1 VLKLVIYCIVSQ
13 FVVVLLSYNLIMQL
27 AIKYLVASQLAMF
40 VFALICF
47 AVDPDAFRNNAPLSY
62 YGTMA
67 KTIFPYATGI
77 LLTAFLLFRGAQ
89 HLHGKKV
96 RAVRFSVQ
104 WLAILLVAA
113 LATPYTVFFWAHSAV
128 TNLMMFLVIGASG
141 YILIK
146 IDHRLI
152 NIALALAMV
161 CMFTLITLSADWWD
175 IVHVAGPAELAAS
188 LLFIGLLYN
197 TLKDIKEETI

>member
-1 VLKLVIYCIVSQ
+1 MRVAIRY
-13 FVVVLLSYNLIMQL
+13 LI
-27 AIKYLVASQLAMF
+27 ASQLAMF
-40 VFALICF
+40 VFAVICF
-47 AVDPDAFRNNAPLSY
+47 GIDPEAFRNNAPLSY

-67 KTIFPYATGI
+67 KTILPYATGI

-89 HLHGKKV
+89 HLHGEKV

-113 LATPYTVFFWAHSAV
+113 LATPYTVLFWAHSAV
-128 TNLMMFLVIGASG
+128 TNLMMVLVIGATV

-146 IDHRLI
+146 IDHRPL
-152 NIALALAMV
+152 NILLAIAMV
-161 CMFTLITLSADWWD
+161 CMFALITLSADWWD

-188 LLFIGLLYN
+188 LLFIGILYN
-197 TLKDIKEETI
+197 TLKDIKEETV